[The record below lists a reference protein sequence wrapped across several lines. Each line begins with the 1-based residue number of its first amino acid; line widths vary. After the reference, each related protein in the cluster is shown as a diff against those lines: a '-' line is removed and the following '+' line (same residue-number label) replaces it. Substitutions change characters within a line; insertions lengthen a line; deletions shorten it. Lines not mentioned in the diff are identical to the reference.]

1 MTGFRLDRKAFVLLA
16 GLAVF
21 SVVIFAPLPSGMNEA
36 SQRLLAVVLLM
47 AIWWMG
53 EATSISVTALLPL
66 VLFPTLGI
74 MPSSETAPNYTNH
87 LVFLFLGGFMIALAM
102 EKWNFHRRVALRI
115 IAIIGTDVRRII
127 LGFMVASAFLSMW
140 ISNTATTMMMLPVAI
155 AVVRQVASEAS
166 LRGRRDSDSARLVED
181 NLGIVL
187 MLALAYSASIGGVG
201 TLIGTPSNIVFAG
214 FYNSLYPDYG
224 EIQFIDWILIAIPVV
239 ILFIPIVWVY
249 LCWFV
254 PSIPLRDIDFGAS
267 GAKTIRREL
276 RGLGPM
282 TGPERTVAII
292 FLLTV
297 LLWLF
302 RNPINV
308 AAVNIPGWSSFFGNP
323 AYLHDATVAMAM
335 GIILLLLPVRA
346 GQCSTI
352 GDPDARTILD
362 WPTVQKKVPWGILLL
377 FGGGFALADGFGT
390 TGLDQWIGSHL
401 AGLTALPTVA
411 MIVIIC
417 LAITFLTELTSNTAT
432 TTMILPILGAA
443 AVAANYHPLLL
454 MVPATMSASFA
465 FMLPVAT
472 PPNAIVY
479 GSGWVSIARM
489 SRAGI
494 WLNFLGAV
502 LVTSAVIALVR
513 NLST

>member
-201 TLIGTPSNIVFAG
+201 TLIGTP
-214 FYNSLYPDYG
+214 
-224 EIQFIDWILIAIPVV
+224 
-239 ILFIPIVWVY
+239 
-249 LCWFV
+249 
-254 PSIPLRDIDFGAS
+254 
-267 GAKTIRREL
+267 
-276 RGLGPM
+276 
-282 TGPERTVAII
+282 
-292 FLLTV
+292 
-297 LLWLF
+297 
-302 RNPINV
+302 
-308 AAVNIPGWSSFFGNP
+308 
-323 AYLHDATVAMAM
+323 
-335 GIILLLLPVRA
+335 
-346 GQCSTI
+346 
-352 GDPDARTILD
+352 
-362 WPTVQKKVPWGILLL
+362 
-377 FGGGFALADGFGT
+377 
-390 TGLDQWIGSHL
+390 
-401 AGLTALPTVA
+401 
-411 MIVIIC
+411 
-417 LAITFLTELTSNTAT
+417 
-432 TTMILPILGAA
+432 
-443 AVAANYHPLLL
+443 
-454 MVPATMSASFA
+454 
-465 FMLPVAT
+465 
-472 PPNAIVY
+472 
-479 GSGWVSIARM
+479 
-489 SRAGI
+489 
-494 WLNFLGAV
+494 
-502 LVTSAVIALVR
+502 
-513 NLST
+513 